1 VSADGESEHETAADA
16 ADDSALLQAI
26 VGIRAL
32 MLAGQQFRRAVA
44 DHFGVGLSE
53 ASAANHLAILGPMAP
68 SQLADRVGLTPSSVT
83 ALLDRLVRAD
93 LATRSAHATD
103 RRQNVITLT
112 PRGAAMQS
120 QVQQWIR
127 SALADLDQARLEQTV
142 IALTDLATALGAQ
155 AIKIGQLTPADEG

>member
-1 VSADGESEHETAADA
+1 VSTDGESEHEAA
-16 ADDSALLQAI
+16 ADDPALLQAI

-53 ASAANHLAILGPMAP
+53 ANATNLLAMAGPLAP

-83 ALLDRLVRAD
+83 ALLDRLARAD
-93 LATRSAHATD
+93 LATRSAHPTD

-112 PRGAAMQS
+112 PRGEAMQS
-120 QVQQWIR
+120 QVQQWIH
-127 SALADLDQARLEQTV
+127 SALADLDPAQLEQT
-142 IALTDLATALGAQ
+142 ITALTDLATALD
-155 AIKIGQLTPADEG
+155 AIAAKIRQLNPTGER